1 MQQSFFFHVL
11 AGPHPHSRGSTRV
24 ARSPQRQALF
34 ASASRA
40 ARGFSLVETLVATT
54 LLIVAV
60 GGLAHLAT
68 LAASTNQRARSAT
81 VATLLATSKADE
93 LLAVP
98 WGDQTALA
106 RDDDGSLERNV
117 AGFYDLLN
125 HTGVPAGGDRG
136 DVLSGVAYVRRWS
149 VRALAH
155 DPGNALVLEVV
166 VAGEASGAGGSRI
179 LTRILTI
186 RGRRDWWE
194 PVP

>member
-1 MQQSFFFHVL
+1 MQQSFFFHLL
-11 AGPHPHSRGSTRV
+11 AGPHPHSRGSPRV
-24 ARSPQRQALF
+24 ARPPQPQALF
-34 ASASRA
+34 ANASRA

-54 LLIVAV
+54 LLTVAI
-60 GGLAHLAT
+60 GGLAQLAT

-106 RDDDGSLERNV
+106 RNDDGSLERNV

-125 HTGVPAGGDRG
+125 HAGVPAGGGRG
-136 DVLSGVAYVRRWS
+136 DVLSDVAYVRRWS
-149 VRALAH
+149 VRALAD
-155 DPGNALVLEVV
+155 DPGSALVLQVV
-166 VAGEASGAGGSRI
+166 VAGEATGAGGPRNLS
-179 LTRILTI
+179 RILTI

-194 PVP
+194 PLP

>member
-1 MQQSFFFHVL
+1 MQQSLLVRL
-11 AGPHPHSRGSTRV
+11 LVGPHPHTRGSTRV
-24 ARSPQRQALF
+24 ARAPQALF
-34 ASASRA
+34 ANASRA

-54 LLIVAV
+54 LLTVGV

-68 LAASTNQRARSAT
+68 RAAFTNQRARSAT
-81 VATLLATSKADE
+81 VATLLAASKADE

-98 WGDQTALA
+98 WDDQTTLA
-106 RDDDGSLERNV
+106 RDDDGSLERNM

-125 HTGVPAGGDRG
+125 HAGVPAGVGGG
-136 DVLSGVAYVRRWS
+136 DVPSGVAYVRRWS
-149 VRALAH
+149 VRALAD